1 MVDVGKNG
9 IPNDPTASDLVRF
22 RNLNAFIRGF
32 PQLRDLEVTIIQPL
46 REKFSLLF
54 RKWIINSF
62 SRELRVLPQLK
73 RYNFKIGSTT
83 TYGSKTPLLTC
94 LEDVLAYT
102 RRDTQWILTNY
113 MQRIRSTQALL
124 HEAIILGWHAAYR
137 REIQNKLVDPAF
149 RTPSNKLQRSSLY
162 KVIRII
168 PQFDAKG
175 IMVAPTE
182 IVEQFDEE
190 CPGLQGSNIC
200 RCLDW

>member
-1 MVDVGKNG
+1 MACVNLRLRSLYLDELPSLTVHEYQLMYDDLNQALKLPKPATQTVHFLRNVVDVGKNG

-94 LEDVLAYT
+94 LEDVLTYT

-113 MQRIRSTQALL
+113 M
-124 HEAIILGWHAAYR
+124 
-137 REIQNKLVDPAF
+137 
-149 RTPSNKLQRSSLY
+149 
-162 KVIRII
+162 
-168 PQFDAKG
+168 
-175 IMVAPTE
+175 
-182 IVEQFDEE
+182 
-190 CPGLQGSNIC
+190 
-200 RCLDW
+200 